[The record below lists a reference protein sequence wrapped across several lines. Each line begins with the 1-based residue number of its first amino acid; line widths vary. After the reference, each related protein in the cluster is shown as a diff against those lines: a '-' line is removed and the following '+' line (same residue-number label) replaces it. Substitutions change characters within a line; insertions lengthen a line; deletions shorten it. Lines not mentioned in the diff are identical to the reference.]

1 MKLFSAQQIREADQF
16 TIQSYGIRSWELME
30 QAARQ
35 CIHWINENLPNDSI
49 FIVLCGCG
57 NNGGDGLAIT
67 RLLHENG
74 FPVKAFLLKTQEQL
88 SVDAERNYQKLLAIG
103 ADMVSIVEKDN
114 YLTTIAP
121 HLIIIDAILGTGINR
136 PITGWLGLFIKHINS
151 LPNQK
156 ISIDIPS
163 GLAVDAIDSTN
174 DCIVQASFTLSF
186 EFYKRSFLHVESQAF
201 IGKVCLLPIGIHPQF
216 CKETHSHYFLTDK
229 EYLCSIYQP
238 RPPFSHKGSYGHA
251 AIAGGSYGM
260 MGAIALASKACLRSG
275 VGKITALIPE
285 AGYTMFQ
292 TLVPEAMCLT
302 QSEKYISSFE
312 QFCNNKNYSI
322 VAIGPG
328 LGLMDVTIKAFIQ
341 FIETHKSNLVL
352 DADAL
357 NMLSQHK
364 ELLHQLHP
372 NTILTPHHKEFER
385 LFGTSTN
392 TLQRVETARSMAMLH
407 NVIIVLKGHHTTI
420 LTPEGECWYNSTGN
434 AGMATAGS
442 GDVLTGIILALIA
455 QNYEPK
461 EAAIMGVYL
470 HGLAGDKAVEKL
482 GMESLTASD
491 LIQYL
496 PEAFKSLQNS
506 H

>member
-1 MKLFSAQQIREADQF
+1 
-16 TIQSYGIRSWELME
+16 
-30 QAARQ
+30 
-35 CIHWINENLPNDSI
+35 
-49 FIVLCGCG
+49 
-57 NNGGDGLAIT
+57 
-67 RLLHENG
+67 
-74 FPVKAFLLKTQEQL
+74 
-88 SVDAERNYQKLLAIG
+88 
-103 ADMVSIVEKDN
+103 
-114 YLTTIAP
+114 
-121 HLIIIDAILGTGINR
+121 
-136 PITGWLGLFIKHINS
+136 
-151 LPNQK
+151 
-156 ISIDIPS
+156 
-163 GLAVDAIDSTN
+163 
-174 DCIVQASFTLSF
+174 
-186 EFYKRSFLHVESQAF
+186 ESQAF

-238 RPPFSHKGSYGHA
+238 RPPFSHKDSYGHA

>member
-1 MKLFSAQQIREADQF
+1 MKLFSAQQFKVADQY
-16 TIQSYGIRSWELME
+16 TIQQYGIHSWELME

-35 CIHWINENLPNDSI
+35 CTHWLKEKLPTDSL

-67 RLLHENG
+67 RQLHESG
-74 FPVKAFLLKTQEQL
+74 FAAKAFLLKTQEQL
-88 SVDAERNYQKLLAIG
+88 SADAERNYKKLLAIG
-103 ADMVSIVEKDN
+103 ADMASIVEKDN
-114 YLTTIAP
+114 YITTIAP
-121 HLIIIDAILGTGINR
+121 HIIIIDAILGTGINR

-163 GLAVDAIDSTN
+163 GLAIDAIDTTN
-174 DCIVQASFTLSF
+174 DCIIQASYTLSF
-186 EFYKRSFLHVESQAF
+186 EFYKRSFLHVESQVF

-216 CKETHSHYFLTDK
+216 SQETHSHYFITDN
-229 EYLCSIYQP
+229 EYLRSIYQP
-238 RPPFSHKGSYGHA
+238 RQPFSHKGSYGHA

-275 VGKITALIPE
+275 VGKITSLIPE
-285 AGYTMFQ
+285 AGNTIFQ
-292 TLVPEAMCLT
+292 VLVPEALCIS
-302 QSEKYISSFE
+302 QGEKCISSFE
-312 QFCNNKNYSI
+312 QFCNNTNYSM

-328 LGLMDVTIKAFIQ
+328 LGLNDVTIKAFIH
-341 FIETHKSNLVL
+341 FIDTHKTNLVL

-357 NMLSQHK
+357 NILSQHK

-372 NTILTPHHKEFER
+372 NTILTPHPKEFER
-385 LFGTSTN
+385 MFGTSTN
-392 TLQRVETARSMAMLH
+392 TIQRVETARSMAMLH
-407 NVIIVLKGHHTTI
+407 NIIIVLKDHYTTI

-442 GDVLTGIILALIA
+442 GDVLVGVITALIA
-455 QNYEPK
+455 QGYAPK

-482 GMESLTASD
+482 GMESMTASD
-491 LIQYL
+491 LIHYL
-496 PEAFKSLQNS
+496 PEAFKTFQDS